1 MQSLLMLEDR
11 QWYVAPV
18 LALVLVLVLVLH
30 LKRLSISIVRSVD
43 VLWYERIAL
52 LNE

>member
-11 QWYVAPV
+11 QWYVA
-18 LALVLVLVLVLH
+18 LVLVLMLVLVLH

-52 LNE
+52 FNE